1 MPDRVLLDA
10 ADAYPEVTKVR
21 DALAGRDWSAA
32 RAVLD
37 AASPAGRSMLIDFA
51 AEGDDLEDFLQYV
64 VATDPDDTAAVA
76 MLGMHLIKIGWNIRS
91 GARAQYV
98 SSEQFESF
106 HDWLRRAEAVLLDG
120 VARNPADPALWFA
133 RLTSA
138 RGLELGLAE
147 TRRRYQKLA
156 AIDPHHLPGQSQYLQ
171 RLCPKWS
178 GSWET
183 LHPWCREAMLAAPPG
198 AVQGVLVAD
207 AHIEH
212 WLDLDDG
219 ADARY
224 LESPPVRAEVYE
236 AAQRSIFHAEF
247 RRNYGW
253 VQAASTFAML
263 FVLFDDAKTAAA
275 AFGLLG
281 DLGTEHPWH
290 YFGAGEVSDRIRR
303 NRKWALENGGSR

>member
-1 MPDRVLLDA
+1 LLLDH
-10 ADAYPEVTKVR
+10 
-21 DALAGRDWSAA
+21 
-32 RAVLD
+32 
-37 AASPAGRSMLIDFA
+37 A
-51 AEGDDLEDFLQYV
+51 AEADDLEDFLRYV
-64 VATDPDDTAAVA
+64 VATDPDDTGAVA
-76 MLGMHLIKIGWNIRS
+76 MLGMHLIKVGWNIRS
-91 GARAQYV
+91 AARAQYV
-98 SSEQFESF
+98 SSEQFDSF
-106 HDWLRRAEAVLLDG
+106 HDWLRRAEVVLLDG
-120 VARNPADPALWFA
+120 VARNPADPALWVA

-156 AIDPHHLPGQSQYLQ
+156 AIDPHHLPGQNQYLQ

-198 AVQGVLVAD
+198 AVQGALVAD
-207 AHIEH
+207 AYIEH

-236 AAQRSIFHAEF
+236 AAQRSIFHPDF
-247 RRNYGW
+247 RRDYGW

-263 FVLFDDAKTAAA
+263 FVLFDDRKSAAA
-275 AFGLLG
+275 AFRVLG
-281 DLGTEHPWH
+281 DFGTEHPWH

-303 NRKWALENGGSR
+303 NRKWALENGRTR